1 MSDKPKLT
9 LAPVT
14 VLPVST
20 KLDLRANRVLEAA
33 IGKLDTAL
41 VIGYDNDD
49 GRLYVASSTGDPAEL
64 LLLLE
69 RAKACVL
76 SLAD

>member
-20 KLDLRANRVLEAA
+20 KVDLRADRVLEAA
-33 IGKLDTAL
+33 IGQLDTAL
-41 VIGYDNDD
+41 VVGYDHDD
-49 GRLYVASSTGDPAEL
+49 RLYVASSTGDPAEL

-69 RAKACVL
+69 RVKACVL
-76 SLAD
+76 SLAG